1 MLTVSPLPSEALA
14 GYEENPTVKLFD
26 CREQGAGSLKTIR
39 GDVSSRAGRGSMGE
53 QQQQQQL
60 RDAMRTFGVVCFYG
74 PTQPRPNTLTSLQTC
89 RETGEEILGLLCRYS
104 VDTL

>member
-26 CREQGAGSLKTIR
+26 CRVQAAGSLKTIR

-60 RDAMRTFGVVCFYG
+60 RDAMRTFGVVFFYG
-74 PTQPRPNTLTSLQTC
+74 PTVRPTAPTHSRSFKRARQQ
-89 RETGEEILGLLCRYS
+89 GSRY
-104 VDTL
+104 

>member
-26 CREQGAGSLKTIR
+26 CRVQGAGSLKTIR
-39 GDVSSRAGRGSMGE
+39 ADVSSRAGRGSMGE

-60 RDAMRTFGVVCFYG
+60 RDAMRTFGVVFFYG
-74 PTQPRPNTLTSLQTC
+74 PTVHPPHSHCFKRAGIHY
-89 RETGEEILGLLCRYS
+89 TGEERKYYGYS
-104 VDTL
+104 AVTL